1 MVGGEFEQQRATG
14 EYKKKKRR
22 GVEGQR
28 GKGVKSKQQI
38 FTVNSPV
45 SVLLDL
51 T

>member
-1 MVGGEFEQQRATG
+1 MGGGGAEQQRATG
-14 EYKKKKRR
+14 EYKKK
-22 GVEGQR
+22 GEEGQR

-45 SVLLDL
+45 SDLLDL